1 MLKKIFLLSAILL
14 VANNVFAYEVP
25 KNEEYYKAQIQNQRL
40 LYNATGLINAIQ
52 KGNAE
57 AVDLFMKAGFDPN
70 TSYAGTPALIF
81 AIYQKQP
88 KCVDVLLK
96 AGADPETTVP
106 PMFVSARSMNSLNYA
121 INKKSSDMVKSLI
134 ENNVDVNKKFNGKY
148 PINRA
153 LAKKQPVIVEML
165 LKAGAK
171 PDEKTFK
178 LVKKSKDEYIK
189 DLFANYKEVNE
200 K

>member
-1 MLKKIFLLSAILL
+1 
-14 VANNVFAYEVP
+14 
-25 KNEEYYKAQIQNQRL
+25 
-40 LYNATGLINAIQ
+40 
-52 KGNAE
+52 
-57 AVDLFMKAGFDPN
+57 
-70 TSYAGTPALIF
+70 
-81 AIYQKQP
+81 
-88 KCVDVLLK
+88 
-96 AGADPETTVP
+96 
-106 PMFVSARSMNSLNYA
+106 
-121 INKKSSDMVKSLI
+121 MVKSLI
-134 ENNVDVNKKFNGKY
+134 ESNVDVNKKFNGKY

-153 LAKKQPVIVEML
+153 LAKQQPVIVEML